1 MTPEDPHKELTLVC
15 LGLICD
21 RLGITS
27 DEIHAGI
34 QQYRF
39 EQSKLDALYGEGGY
53 NA

>member
-1 MTPEDPHKELTLVC
+1 MTPEDPHKELILAC

-27 DEIHAGI
+27 EEIRAGI

-39 EQSKLDALYGEGGY
+39 EQAKLDALYGDGGY
-53 NA
+53 HA